1 MSPID
6 DDEFMDPFGDDGI
19 DDDLDRDREGVP
31 ADIFELIDE
40 SLRIVDSAKSMPLS
54 SSILISRDE
63 IREILEDI
71 RVQLPEEIRSAR
83 WLLKE
88 GQEYI
93 EKAKRDADSILE
105 EARVQAERMAQ
116 RTEIVRQAK
125 KIATKTVDDADA
137 AARKLKREAEDYC
150 DRKLAAFEI
159 ALEDIGKTVKA
170 GRDRLQLSPREI
182 LDSAQIA
189 GGQNKQ
195 STEAEE
201 KFFDQDLTE

>member
-6 DDEFMDPFGDDGI
+6 DDDLIDRFEDDFE
-19 DDDLDRDREGVP
+19 DDNDERRDGHS
-31 ADIFELIDE
+31 ADIFDLIE
-40 SLRIVDSAKSMPLS
+40 EALHVVANARSMPLS
-54 SSILISRDE
+54 SSVIIAKDD
-63 IREILEDI
+63 INEILEDI
-71 RVQLPEEIRSAR
+71 KIQLPEEIRSAR

-88 GQEYI
+88 GQEHI
-93 EKAKRDADSILE
+93 EKAKRDAEAIVE

-159 ALEDIGKTVKA
+159 ALEDIAKTVKA
-170 GRDRLQLSPREI
+170 GRDRLQLSPKEI
-182 LDSAQIA
+182 LETAQIA
-189 GGQNKQ
+189 GGQSQ
-195 STEAEE
+195 GTSEAEE
-201 KFFDQDLTE
+201 KFFDQDQLE